1 MSWVDGAKRRAAEA
15 AAQHIKSG
23 TVIGL
28 GTGSTAKHLIQIVG
42 AYLSAGKLTDVQG
55 VPTSNQT
62 SADARV
68 AGIPLTTLDDHP
80 ELTLSIDGA
89 DLIDGNLNALKG
101 GGGALLREKIVA
113 SASKTYILIAD
124 ERKMVEKLG
133 TGFPLPI
140 EVLPFSVAPAA
151 DGVRKLGASVEL
163 RMGEEMGP
171 AVTDNGNY
179 IIDADFGA
187 IEDPLKLE
195 RGLKMIPGILETG
208 LFLGYADLAYIGT
221 RNGVKKLERPK

>member
-42 AYLSAGKLTDVQG
+42 SYLSAGRLTDIQG
-55 VPTSNQT
+55 VPTSIQT
-62 SADARV
+62 SADAKEG
-68 AGIPLTTLDDHP
+68 GIPLTTLDDHP

-124 ERKMVEKLG
+124 ERKIVEKLG

-140 EVLPFSVAPAA
+140 EILPFSAAPAA
-151 DGVRKLGASVEL
+151 DRVRELGATVILRRGKLGPVI
-163 RMGEEMGP
+163 
-171 AVTDNGNY
+171 TDNGNF
-179 IIDADFGA
+179 ILDADFGP
-187 IEDPLKLE
+187 IDDPAGLELELKS
-195 RGLKMIPGILETG
+195 IPGVLETG
-208 LFLGYADLAYIGT
+208 LFLGYADLAYVGT
-221 RNGVKKLERPK
+221 LDGVRKLER

>member
-1 MSWVDGAKRRAAEA
+1 MSWVDGAKRRAAKA
-15 AAQHIKSG
+15 AAQHVESG

-42 AYLSAGKLTDVQG
+42 AYLSTGRLTDIQG

-62 SADARV
+62 SADARD

-89 DLIDGNLNALKG
+89 DLIDGDLNALKG

-113 SASKTYILIAD
+113 SASEKYILIAD
-124 ERKMVEKLG
+124 ERKIVEKLG

-140 EVLPFSVAPAA
+140 EVLPFSVTLVA
-151 DGVRKLGASVEL
+151 DRIGKMGASVVH
-163 RMGEEMGP
+163 RSGQAGP
-171 AVTDNGNY
+171 VVTDNGNF
-179 IIDADFGA
+179 ILDADFGP
-187 IEDPLKLE
+187 IDDPVMLE
-195 RGLKMIPGILETG
+195 RQLKSIPGVLETG
-208 LFLGYADLAYIGT
+208 LFLGYADFAYVGT
-221 RNGVKKLERPK
+221 PDGVRTLQK